1 MSDRAIAIFDF
12 DGTLTRT
19 DTLLHFLR
27 LSQPRARYLLRLPFY
42 LAMWL
47 CFKLRLASADN
58 TKAAILSTV
67 TKGKT
72 TNEIDQ
78 LSLRFVPVIDSLL
91 RPEALDRL
99 EWHRR
104 QGHQLVLLT
113 ASLQS
118 AVEAWGE
125 RMGFDLIIGTLA
137 EVKGDRLTGQFEGK
151 NCKSEEKV
159 RRLSQE
165 LPHWQEVTSYGYGD
179 SPSDHPLL
187 DRCTHAYYRH
197 FPTVKD

>member
-27 LSQPRARYLLRLPFY
+27 LSQPRARYLLLLPFY
-42 LAMWL
+42 LTMWL
-47 CFKLRLASADN
+47 CFKLRLASAES

-78 LSLRFVPVIDSLL
+78 LSLRFVPVINSLL
-91 RPEALDRL
+91 RSEALDRL

-125 RMGFDLIIGTLA
+125 RMRFDLIIGTQA
-137 EVKGDRLTGQFEGK
+137 EVKGDQLTGRFEGK
-151 NCKSEEKV
+151 NCKGEEKV
-159 RRLSQE
+159 RRLSQA

-179 SPSDHPLL
+179 SPSDRPLL